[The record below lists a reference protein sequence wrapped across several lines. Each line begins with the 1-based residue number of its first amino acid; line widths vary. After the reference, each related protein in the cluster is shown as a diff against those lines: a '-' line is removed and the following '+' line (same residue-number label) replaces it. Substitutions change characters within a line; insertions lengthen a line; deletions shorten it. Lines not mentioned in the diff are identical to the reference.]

1 MLLDNEE
8 DGSGSNVCDVG
19 VSVLL
24 LVSSIW
30 NPVDLFVSGEESTKG
45 SSESGP
51 RPVASVR

>member
-1 MLLDNEE
+1 MPDNEE
-8 DGSGSNVCDVG
+8 DGSGRNVCDVG

-24 LVSSIW
+24 LVSRIW